1 MLETFLTTLT
11 PMMMLFSCI
20 AIGFLIKKAGILP
33 SGSETV
39 LAKLE
44 TYVFFPALSF
54 ITLADNCTPENI
66 STHFINIVFASLAT
80 IIAIGISLSLS
91 GFFVKEK
98 NMERGVYKYA
108 LAFANSGYVGNPLVQ
123 GMYGDL
129 MLSYYSIY
137 CLPVS
142 VGIYTWGLN
151 TMIPKNTKS
160 KNIILK
166 ILNPPIIG
174 LLLGMI
180 VGLSGM
186 GKFIPD
192 FAKTTLEQLKGCM
205 GPCAM
210 LLAGITVASYP
221 FKELI
226 SDKKVYIAS
235 LLRLTLIPAAIIGC
249 LFGIKEL
256 VNLIFGLEIN
266 NTVLHL
272 CFFSTA
278 APLGLNTVVFPA
290 AYGGD
295 PRTGA
300 SMAMISHTLCVITI
314 PVMFALLTSL
324 IGAPTIG

>member
-1 MLETFLTTLT
+1 MIETFLTALN
-11 PMMMLFSCI
+11 PMLSLFSFI
-20 AIGFLIKKAGILP
+20 AIGYLLKKSGILP
-33 SGSETV
+33 DGSETV

-54 ITLADNCTPENI
+54 ITLAENCTPENL
-66 STHFINIVFASLAT
+66 STHFINIALAIAAT
-80 IIAIGISLSLS
+80 LIAIGISLSLS
-91 GFFVKEK
+91 GLFVKERG
-98 NMERGVYKYA
+98 MERGVYKYA
-108 LAFANSGYVGNPLVQ
+108 LAFANSGYVGNPLVH

-151 TMIPKNTKS
+151 TMIPANTKS
-160 KNIILK
+160 KNVILK
-166 ILNPPIIG
+166 ILNPPIVG
-174 LLLGMI
+174 LLAGMAA
-180 VGLSGM
+180 GLSGLNNY
-186 GKFIPD
+186 IPD
-192 FAKTTLEQLKGCM
+192 FAVTTLEQLKGCM

-221 FKELI
+221 FKDMI

-235 LLRLTLIPAAIIGC
+235 LLRLTLIPAVIIGC

-256 VNLIFGLEIN
+256 INLIFGLEIN

-290 AYGGD
+290 AYGGN
-295 PRTGA
+295 PKTGA

-314 PVMFALLTSL
+314 PLMYALLTL
-324 IGAPTIG
+324 IFGSPIII